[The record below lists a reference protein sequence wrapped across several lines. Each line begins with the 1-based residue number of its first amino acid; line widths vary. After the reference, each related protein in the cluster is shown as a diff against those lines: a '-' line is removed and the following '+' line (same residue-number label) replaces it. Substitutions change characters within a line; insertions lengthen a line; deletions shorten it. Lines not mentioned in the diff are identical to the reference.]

1 MRLKEDPD
9 WDSLSERE
17 LAIMRTISTKYSA
30 KYLFEIKIALGWI
43 CAFLAAITVRLYG
56 WL

>member
-1 MRLKEDPD
+1 MGMKEDPD
-9 WDSLSERE
+9 WDALPERE
-17 LAIMRTISTKYSA
+17 LAVMRTISARYSA
-30 KYLFEIKIALGWI
+30 KYLFQIKIALGWI